1 MRYKKERDMWKKIIF
16 WVVIFFVAV
25 YALVMYATA
34 GLTETANEFF
44 IHVKTK
50 HYDDAYEMLSD
61 DFKQSTTKEQ
71 LTEFLIKNSLT
82 EYESADWSS
91 RSTENSK
98 GKLEGTITTKSG
110 AVIPLNIDFIK
121 YGEDKWKIYAISKD
135 ATGLQVKSSQ
145 ESKESI
151 VTKDTKVVDRS
162 KPKIPSKEEIIT
174 MTKKYTQIFAL
185 AINAKSM
192 KDLYDNISNFW
203 KKQTTIPELD
213 KAFDAFFK
221 AGIDFTQ
228 LEGMTPILD
237 KEPQRLPNGTLE
249 TFGHYPTSPSTVYFN
264 YTYMYENAEWKLIG
278 LNVNVK

>member
-1 MRYKKERDMWKKIIF
+1 MWKKIIF
-16 WVVIFFVAV
+16 WVVIFFVAI

-34 GLTETANEFF
+34 GLTETASEFF

-50 HYDDAYEMLSD
+50 HYNDAYEMLSD

-71 LTEFLIKNSLT
+71 LKEFLIKNSLVD
-82 EYESADWSS
+82 YKSADWSS

-98 GKLEGTITTKSG
+98 GKLEGTITTKNG
-110 AVIPLNIDFIK
+110 AVIPLSIDFIK
-121 YGEDKWKIYAISKD
+121 YGEDEWRIYAISKD
-135 ATGLQVKSSQ
+135 ATGLQVTSTQ
-145 ESKESI
+145 ESKPSAEKTPIIEKTPTIDSNKAK
-151 VTKDTKVVDRS
+151 T
-162 KPKIPSKEEIIT
+162 PSKDQILS

-185 AINAKSM
+185 SINAKSM
-192 KDLYDNISNFW
+192 SGFYDNVSNFW
-203 KKQTTIPELD
+203 KKQTSVAELD

-237 KEPQRLPNGTLE
+237 KEPQILKNGTLE

-264 YTYMYENAEWKLIG
+264 YTYIYEDAQWKLIG